1 MCDRLP
7 DPGSVSDAL
16 AMLDRALDYL
26 NTADMAALP
35 VDTQAQ
41 ALRSLETAEA
51 KHTAARTALLSAFTR
66 RRRPGG
72 RWARRGPGVA
82 ALADPHHPGRGRRC
96 GGLDAAAGR
105 PSGDRARAGP
115 R

>member
-41 ALRSLETAEA
+41 ALRSLETAGLA
-51 KHTAARTALLSAFTR
+51 DR
-66 RRRPGG
+66 
-72 RWARRGPGVA
+72 RRGPG
-82 ALADPHHPGRGRRC
+82 RG
-96 GGLDAAAGR
+96 L
-105 PSGDRARAGP
+105 
-115 R
+115 

>member
-51 KHTAARTALLSAFTR
+51 KHTAA
-66 RRRPGG
+66 
-72 RWARRGPGVA
+72 
-82 ALADPHHPGRGRRC
+82 GRRC
-96 GGLDAAAGR
+96 CPRSAPAAARRPMGTARPGSGCAGR
-105 PSGDRARAGP
+105 PGSRRARPPVRWPGCGGWP
-115 R
+115 PIR